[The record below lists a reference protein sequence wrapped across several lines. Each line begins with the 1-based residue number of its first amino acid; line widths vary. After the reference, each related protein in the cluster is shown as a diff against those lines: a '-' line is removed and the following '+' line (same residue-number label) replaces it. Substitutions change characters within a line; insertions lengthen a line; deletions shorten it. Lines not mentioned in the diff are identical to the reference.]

1 MSFWKDVVMR
11 FNWHAEFFDGP
22 VDSSQLAR
30 TIVIQAD
37 NADEA
42 EKIAKSHMGK
52 CKRVEVIRAATT
64 APART
69 VYAREE
75 AA

>member
-1 MSFWKDVVMR
+1 MR

-22 VDSSQLAR
+22 VDRPQPDRR
-30 TIVIQAD
+30 TVIQAD

-42 EKIAKSHMGK
+42 EKIARSQMGTS
-52 CKRVEVIRAATT
+52 KRVEVRRAATT
-64 APART
+64 APVRT
-69 VYAREE
+69 VYAREQ